1 MNGTLSIEDRAVA
14 EARRFAAIRGTSLNQ
29 LVRDFLRYLT
39 RVDDVKSTVAQLD
52 ALWAEE
58 TIARRV
64 RGRTRNCMSGCE
76 FLDTNVLIY
85 AHDARHPRKRTCA
98 RELIRCLLRDRRSY
112 PRTEA
117 P

>member
-14 EARRFAAIRGTSLNQ
+14 EARRFAAIRGTSSSAT
-29 LVRDFLRYLT
+29 FLPYLT

-64 RGRTRNCMSGCE
+64 RGRTRNCMIGCE
-76 FLDTNVLIY
+76 FLDTNVLIC
-85 AHDARHPRKRTCA
+85 AHDARHPPKRTCA
-98 RELIRCLLRDRRSY
+98 RELIRRLLRDRRSH
-112 PRTEA
+112 PRTEV